1 MDIDTREGDP
11 IVLDA
16 DLGTRTRSAAW
27 PRRRWILG
35 CADGGEARR
44 RLTPPGWIFCLALV
58 MCAALAGCSTVVSGT
73 PVASKRGAASAG
85 PIYPA
90 QLTDLLMPSLSLS
103 VVAGNPLS
111 EQDMQ
116 SALFVGADPAE
127 CQGVAAYGSYPLLP
141 KNYTGREAR
150 TQSDSVKDQH
160 QLLEVSATYPSKF
173 DAAGFLDSVRKAV
186 SGCQRPIT
194 AWGDDQR
201 KMTVS
206 PSPLAQGSPDVALW
220 TTKLVGQQ
228 WVCDFAVIAKA
239 NVVSEIVT
247 CSPDRSIDIQS
258 LVTKR
263 LMKIDELLNS
273 TA

>member
-1 MDIDTREGDP
+1 MDINTREGDP

-16 DLGTRTRSAAW
+16 DPGTRTRSAAR
-27 PRRRWILG
+27 PRRRWIPG
-35 CADGGEARR
+35 GADGGAKCRH
-44 RLTPPGWIFCLALV
+44 LALLAGV
-58 MCAALAGCSTVVSGT
+58 FCCALVLSGALAGCSTVVAGT
-73 PVASKRGAASAG
+73 PVASTHGPASSG

-90 QLTDLLMPSLSLS
+90 QLADLLTPSVSLS
-103 VVAGNPLS
+103 VVAGSPLF
-111 EQDMQ
+111 EQEMQ
-116 SALFVGADPAE
+116 SALFAGADPAE
-127 CQGVAAYGSYPLLP
+127 CQGVAGYGGFPLLP

-150 TQSDSVKDQH
+150 TQADSLKDQH

-201 KMTVS
+201 KVTVG
-206 PSPLAQGSPDVALW
+206 PSPLAQGSPDVAQW
-220 TTKLVGQQ
+220 TTKLAGQQ
-228 WVCDFAVIAKA
+228 WLCDFALIAKA

-263 LMKIDELLNS
+263 LKKIDELLNS